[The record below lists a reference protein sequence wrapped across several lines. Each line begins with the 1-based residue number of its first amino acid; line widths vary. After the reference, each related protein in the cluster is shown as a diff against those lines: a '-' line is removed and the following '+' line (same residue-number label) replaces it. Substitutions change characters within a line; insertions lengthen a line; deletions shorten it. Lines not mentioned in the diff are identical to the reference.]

1 MVEGNRKCSEFADDM
16 ESLLGL
22 LMDISDVLIRTEF
35 IVSSKSKIFQ
45 AADLLSCH
53 GWTWGSIQ

>member
-53 GWTWGSIQ
+53 G